1 MVENKYLH
9 LKFESPRWTKI
20 VLDFQVIQVTSAQLT
35 GHYTLAYTAVLRK
48 FEYNFKN
55 LYIHTVFNWECPF
68 LLSMS
73 VEITN
78 KKIASLSL
86 MNDKCKNVVLLLA
99 IISLMW
105 VNHRLKRINF
115 SILYLLSI
123 VRNWIPKE
131 SIFIIRACFAFH
143 MVSDT
148 ILFLQK
154 FLTQFFKY
162 QIMINFTRILDASL
176 GVLFSMENRSFRY

>member
-9 LKFESPRWTKI
+9 LKFDSPRWTKI
-20 VLDFQVIQVTSAQLT
+20 ILDFQVIQVTSAQLT

-78 KKIASLSL
+78 K
-86 MNDKCKNVVLLLA
+86 NVNVKMKFYCLPLFPLCES
-99 IISLMW
+99 IIS
-105 VNHRLKRINF
+105 
-115 SILYLLSI
+115 
-123 VRNWIPKE
+123 
-131 SIFIIRACFAFH
+131 
-143 MVSDT
+143 
-148 ILFLQK
+148 
-154 FLTQFFKY
+154 
-162 QIMINFTRILDASL
+162 
-176 GVLFSMENRSFRY
+176 